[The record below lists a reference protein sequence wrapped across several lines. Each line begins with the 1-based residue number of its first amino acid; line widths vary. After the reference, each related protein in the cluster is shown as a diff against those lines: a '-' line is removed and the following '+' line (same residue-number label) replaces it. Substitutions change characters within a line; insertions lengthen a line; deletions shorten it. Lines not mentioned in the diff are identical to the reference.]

1 MSVVEHIWYVAYGSN
16 MSRERFSYYLRGG
29 RPDGSERDYPG
40 CRDTS
45 DPADTFGLL
54 ISGGVYFAGHSS
66 GWRAGMAFYDPHAD
80 GQVAAKA
87 YLITAE
93 QFVDVLAQETRR
105 SPGMS
110 LDLTPTLRG
119 DRYSKGV
126 GGYSMLVRLGE
137 RRGVS
142 LVTFT
147 RDRSAAPS
155 LAAPSASYLL
165 TMASGLREAHGW
177 SQAQINRYLSALP
190 GVAPITRRDSL
201 AHHSREASHRYP
213 RSGRSLHRVVPKRD
227 RSPYMQRNSQQ

>member
-1 MSVVEHIWYVAYGSN
+1 VSAVRHIWYVAYGSN
-16 MSRERFSYYLRGG
+16 LSGERFSYYLRGG
-29 RPDGSERDYPG
+29 RPEGSQRDYPG

-45 DPADTFGLL
+45 DPADSFGLM
-54 ISGGVYFAGHSS
+54 IRGGVYFAGHSS

-93 QFVDVLAQETRR
+93 QFVDVLAQETRQ
-105 SPGMS
+105 SPGIT
-110 LDLTPTLRG
+110 LDLGPAFRG

-137 RRGVS
+137 CRGVS

-147 RDRSAAPS
+147 RDRSTAPS
-155 LAAPSASYLL
+155 LAAPSACYLL

-177 SQAQINRYLSALP
+177 SQAQINCYLQALP
-190 GVAPITRRDSL
+190 GT
-201 AHHSREASHRYP
+201 
-213 RSGRSLHRVVPKRD
+213 VPM
-227 RSPYMQRNSQQ
+227 PC